1 MKHKVLLVLKALS
14 NTNNYNPEM
23 FYHPHKFKN
32 TFANI
37 HVRLELNEA
46 GMFCFGYKFANN

>member
-1 MKHKVLLVLKALS
+1 MKYKVLLVLKALS

-32 TFANI
+32 TFAII

-46 GMFCFGYKFANN
+46 GMCFVYKFANN